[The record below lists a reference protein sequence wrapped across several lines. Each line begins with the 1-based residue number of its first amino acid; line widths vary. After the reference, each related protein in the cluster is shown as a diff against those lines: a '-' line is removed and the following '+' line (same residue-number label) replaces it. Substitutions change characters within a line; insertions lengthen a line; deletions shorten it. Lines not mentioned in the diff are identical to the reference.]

1 MKRLIAK
8 PLHISSPKTALRKGG
23 GGEGGSKSD
32 LEQRAYIPNTN
43 KTVEV
48 TSQYNCVVNPKQYLD
63 RQRKC

>member
-23 GGEGGSKSD
+23 GGGSKSD
-32 LEQRAYIPNTN
+32 LEQRAYIPNTY
-43 KTVEV
+43 KTVVV